1 MQAATTERSTPGS
14 WSTSFVT
21 RLHRYKSL
29 LLRRWWIPVLTIC
42 LGLFVEA
49 FLIYQTPPSFL
60 STSKM
65 MMAGKLNIAQGAVY
79 SEENA
84 NWMGTQIQLMQSAE
98 VRRGAEALVRS
109 THPEMQPVP
118 VEVTALQKPRTSIFD
133 LNAIGSMPDY
143 TQAYLNAVMQ
153 KYVDFKKGLREESG
167 KTVVTGITE
176 QLIQTEK
183 ELRTAEDEM
192 LEFQKQNNIGFITEE
207 GNSAAAFLV
216 KLNRDYASL
225 KTEYDLLN
233 LLDLDQNLDRAQSKN
248 EPAPAGADATED
260 KGMPFS
266 DVGPEG
272 DYLKAKQAVQL
283 LKAER
288 DTLGKDL
295 RPKHPKILKLND
307 EITKQ
312 ERLIELFRSDTVEK
326 LETRRKSIGK
336 QMENLQS
343 NIKEW
348 EAKALDLSQR
358 LAQFN
363 RVKGKVDRL
372 KVLYE
377 RLTQNLRDVNVSE
390 VVDSSDQ
397 VAIME
402 AATTPVSV
410 RPGLIKSLLIGL
422 GCGALAGLAI
432 LLLLDRIDDR
442 MASFGEFQ
450 HHFSES
456 VLGQIPKE
464 KTKGKVSLL
473 QPEDARHVFAESYRN
488 VRSSLFFMPYEG
500 PRPKTFLITSAVPNE
515 GKSTISANL
524 AITMALSGARTLL
537 VDADLRRGAIRE
549 AFGISSKIGFSEVL
563 KQEVNWREVVVPTAY
578 PNLFVLPRGRTLSQ
592 PSEHLLREST
602 DALLKEIYS
611 SYDYIVID
619 SSPVLAADDT
629 TSLAPKIDATIFV
642 VRLSYT
648 SARLTRK
655 GLELL
660 YNRQVNV
667 PGVILNFV
675 DTSLPEYYYY
685 QYSEYYATPTAL
697 EPHEPE
703 MAAAAAIPPA
713 PEIRPPAPETRPP
726 APQVDPFA
734 AHPEVA
740 SFTPAP
746 APEVDPFAPAP
757 APEVDP
763 FAPAPAPRQDEP
775 WPFQPS

>member
-1 MQAATTERSTPGS
+1 MQPSSKEKSSPAS

-21 RLHRYKSL
+21 KLHRYKSL
-29 LLRRWWIPVLTIC
+29 LVRRWWIPVLTIC

-60 STSKM
+60 SQSKM
-65 MMAGKLNIAQGAVY
+65 MLAGKLNIPQAAIY
-79 SEENA
+79 SEEAQNFY
-84 NWMGTQIQLMQSAE
+84 GTQIQLMQSSE
-98 VRRGAEALVRS
+98 VKRGAEALVRS

-118 VEVTALQKPRTSIFD
+118 VDISAVQKPRASIFEIS
-133 LNAIGSMPDY
+133 AIGTTPDY

-167 KTVVTGITE
+167 KTVITGITE

-183 ELRTAEDEM
+183 DLRTAEDEM
-192 LEFQKQNNIGFITEE
+192 LEFQKENNIGFIQEE
-207 GNSAAAFLV
+207 GNSAAAYLV
-216 KLNRDYASL
+216 KLNHDYSSL

-233 LLDLDQNLDRAQSKN
+233 LLDLDQNLDRAQ
-248 EPAPAGADATED
+248 AQADPSSSPSEAND
-260 KGMPFS
+260 NKGMPFS
-266 DVGPEG
+266 DVGPEA
-272 DYLKAKQAVQL
+272 DYLKAKQQVQL

-312 ERLIELFRSDTVEK
+312 ERLIELFRNDTVEK
-326 LETRRKSIGK
+326 LDTRRKSIGK

-372 KVLYE
+372 KTLYD
-377 RLTQNLRDVNVSE
+377 RLTNNLKEVDVSQ
-390 VVDSSDQ
+390 VVDSADQ
-397 VAIME
+397 VSIME
-402 AATTPVSV
+402 MATAPISV

-422 GCGALAGLAI
+422 GCGAAAGIGI
-432 LLLLDRIDDR
+432 LVLLDRIDDR

-450 HHFSES
+450 HHFSEN

-464 KTKGKVSLL
+464 KVKGKVTLL
-473 QPEDARHVFAESYRN
+473 QPDDARHVFAESYRN
-488 VRSSLFFMPYEG
+488 VRSSLFFMPYDG
-500 PRPKTFLITSAVPNE
+500 PRPKTYLITSAVPNE
-515 GKSTISANL
+515 GKSTVSSNL

-537 VDADLRRGAIRE
+537 IDGDLRRGAIRE
-549 AFGISSKIGFSEVL
+549 AFGLSSKIGFSEVL
-563 KQEVNWREVVVPTAY
+563 KQEVNWREVIVPTAY
-578 PNLFVLPRGRTLSQ
+578 PNLAILPRGRTLSQ

-602 DALLKEIYS
+602 ETLLKEMYTAF
-611 SYDYIVID
+611 DYILID

-642 VRLSYT
+642 VRLGYT

-660 YNRQVNV
+660 YDRQVNV

-685 QYSEYYATPTAL
+685 QYSEYYSTPNPETDPMPAISH
-697 EPHEPE
+697 HEP
-703 MAAAAAIPPA
+703 
-713 PEIRPPAPETRPP
+713 
-726 APQVDPFA
+726 DPL
-734 AHPEVA
+734 
-740 SFTPAP
+740 SNL
-746 APEVDPFAPAP
+746 
-757 APEVDP
+757 
-763 FAPAPAPRQDEP
+763 
-775 WPFQPS
+775 S